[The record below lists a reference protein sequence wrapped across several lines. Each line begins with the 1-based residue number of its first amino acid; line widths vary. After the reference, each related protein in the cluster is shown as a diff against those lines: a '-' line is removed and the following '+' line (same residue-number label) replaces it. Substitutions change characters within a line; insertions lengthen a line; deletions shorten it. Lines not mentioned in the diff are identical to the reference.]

1 MTKVATRVSY
11 GEKLSELAKKDKRIV
26 VLDADLAEATK
37 TSITKKNTPSQ
48 HFDCGIAEGNMVV
61 VAAGMA
67 TEDLI
72 PFVSSFAMFLAGR
85 AYEQIR
91 NSIGYPHLNV
101 KIAATHAGI
110 TVGEDGAS
118 HQCNEDIG
126 LMRMIPGMTVLCPS
140 DDIEARECVKV
151 ASKYI
156 GPVYL
161 RFSRFASPVVHKE
174 GYKFEIGK
182 GELIKDG
189 TDITLISTGIVLND
203 VIEASKR
210 LEEKGISTK
219 VVNMCSI
226 KPIDEELVKEC
237 AKCGKIATIE
247 EHSTIGGLGDAVLS
261 VLASNPVPT
270 LKIGVNDV
278 FGHSASAQEL
288 LHEHGLDAEGIYNKI
303 ISTFY

>member
-1 MTKVATRVSY
+1 
-11 GEKLSELAKKDKRIV
+11 
-26 VLDADLAEATK
+26 
-37 TSITKKNTPSQ
+37 
-48 HFDCGIAEGNMVV
+48 MVV

-67 TEDLI
+67 TEGLV

-91 NSIGYPHLNV
+91 NGIGYHHLNV
-101 KIAATHAGI
+101 KLATTHAGI

-126 LMRMIPGMTVLCPS
+126 LMRMIPDMTVLCPS
-140 DDIEARECVKV
+140 DDVETIEWVKV
-151 ASKYI
+151 ASEYV

-161 RFSRFASPVVHKE
+161 RFSRFASPIVHKE

-182 GELIKDG
+182 CELIKDG
-189 TDITLISTGIVLND
+189 MDIALISTGIVLND

-210 LEEKGISTK
+210 LEEKGIDSK
-219 VVNMCSI
+219 VVNMCPI
-226 KPIDEELVKEC
+226 KPIDGELIKEC
-237 AKCGKIATIE
+237 AKCGKIVTIE

-261 VLASNPVPT
+261 MFASNPVPT

>member
-1 MTKVATRVSY
+1 MNNIATRVSY
-11 GEKLSELAKKDKRIV
+11 GEELSELAKKDKRIV

-48 HFDCGIAEGNMVV
+48 FFDCGIAEGNMAV

-67 TEDLI
+67 TEGLI
-72 PFVSSFAMFLAGR
+72 PFISSFAMFLTGR

-140 DDIEARECVKV
+140 DDVEARECVKV
-151 ASKYI
+151 ASEYV

-161 RFSRFASPVVHKE
+161 RFSRFATPVVHKD
-174 GYKFEIGK
+174 GYHFKIGK

-189 TDITLISTGIVLND
+189 TDIAVISTGIVLND
-203 VIEASKR
+203 VLEASRK
-210 LEEKGISTK
+210 LEEKGISVK

-226 KPIDEELVKEC
+226 KPIDEDIIKEC
-237 AKCGKIATIE
+237 AKCGKIVTIE

-270 LKIGVNDV
+270 LKIGANDV

-288 LHEHGLDAEGIYNKI
+288 LHEYGLDTEGIYNKI